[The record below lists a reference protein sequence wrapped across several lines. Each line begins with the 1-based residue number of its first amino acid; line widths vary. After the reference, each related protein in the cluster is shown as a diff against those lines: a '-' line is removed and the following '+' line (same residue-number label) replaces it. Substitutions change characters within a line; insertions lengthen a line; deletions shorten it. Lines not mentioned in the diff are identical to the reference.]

1 MNILYEANYSLH
13 GKDHTTRKVQFL
25 FLLSFLLVLTKF
37 SFWVEDWVLGNN
49 L

>member
-13 GKDHTTRKVQFL
+13 RKDHTTRKVQFL
-25 FLLSFLLVLTKF
+25 FLLSFLLVLTKL
-37 SFWVEDWVLGNN
+37 SFCLEEWVLGNN